1 MVTDASRD
9 VCSADPTE
17 TATNQ
22 IAVLIKD
29 IHKVMLL
36 CNHAIYRSQSYGRPD
51 GATYT
56 YVRMMDVCSY
66 LHKLLTN
73 DHLRDGVMRHFHML
87 EKFLAHPA
95 CEIIKQLK
103 FNTDHIE
110 VSNGFCFLILQ
121 RRFIISPIAPSM
133 YGKISPRAY
142 VPYDC
147 STPPQPGY
155 FRDAILNSFEDI
167 VTRVNFL
174 NKFYQC
180 FLASKMPHK
189 VRKLVVVGPRDSGK
203 TSWADVFHRVV
214 PRECIAS
221 VTNEGQF
228 SAAMIRE
235 DTQLVVVD
243 EWSS

>member
-36 CNHAIYRSQSYGRPD
+36 CNHAIYRSQAYGRPD

-133 YGKISPRAY
+133 YGKSRPEPTFPTTVRLHHSPATSEMPYSIHLKTLSPESISSTSFTSVCSPRR
-142 VPYDC
+142 C
-147 STPPQPGY
+147 RT
-155 FRDAILNSFEDI
+155 
-167 VTRVNFL
+167 
-174 NKFYQC
+174 K
-180 FLASKMPHK
+180 
-189 VRKLVVVGPRDSGK
+189 
-203 TSWADVFHRVV
+203 
-214 PRECIAS
+214 
-221 VTNEGQF
+221 
-228 SAAMIRE
+228 
-235 DTQLVVVD
+235 
-243 EWSS
+243 